1 MKTQT
6 HKVILI
12 LLVVFI
18 LITLSG
24 CKHLVNGEIEYFH
37 DDGTLEKVGTYEE
50 GIVTKLE
57 SFHEDGSLNETGLF
71 DTGVLTNV
79 VSRDEDGLLNGL
91 VVFNYGTRLQENF
104 YDEDGNWISTKHF
117 NDGILS
123 HVDSHSKN
131 KTTEQSVY
139 YEDGI
144 VSKIELYYED
154 GTIKRIYFYNEG
166 ILKRIKS
173 YTEDGTLEQDIQVK
187 NYSELTEELNDKE
200 QLYRVQLGDTL
211 STISEKFYGTDIF
224 VKNIKD
230 RNSDSFTE
238 DEGKLLI
245 GRTLTIPEIKIIPS
259 DDFLINGDK
268 KID

>member
-1 MKTQT
+1 MKLQI
-6 HKVILI
+6 HKKILI
-12 LLVVFI
+12 LSFVFI

-79 VSRDEDGLLNGL
+79 VSRDEDGSLNGL

-117 NDGILS
+117 NDGI
-123 HVDSHSKN
+123 VSKIEYYGPN
-131 KTTEQSVY
+131 EQFNSVEY

-144 VSKIELYYED
+144 KSKHEFYYED
-154 GTIKRIYFYNEG
+154 GTINSIYYFDEG

-173 YTEDGTLEQDIQVK
+173 YTEDGTLKQNLNVI
-187 NYSELTEELNDKE
+187 NPSELTEELNDKE

-245 GRTLTIPEIKIIPS
+245 GRTLKIPEINVIPS
-259 DDFLINGDK
+259 DDFLINGDR